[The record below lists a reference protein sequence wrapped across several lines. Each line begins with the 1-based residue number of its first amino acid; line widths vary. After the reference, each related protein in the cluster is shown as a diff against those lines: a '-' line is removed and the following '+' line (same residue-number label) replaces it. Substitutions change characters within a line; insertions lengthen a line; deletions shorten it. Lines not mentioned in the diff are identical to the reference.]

1 MKASKTRTLLWA
13 WALTVLGLVS
23 ASLVAQHKSL
33 LILPAS
39 DATRIQSV
47 ETASIPVGD
56 KGLIAL
62 IAAGT
67 VSGGQFLVF
76 PLNAKGEAD
85 QYYGP
90 EGPAET
96 AGFIVRASNAKSA
109 TNILET
115 EWIKVLFPE
124 NPKTDSIHVSGV
136 VPIPKEG
143 AVIVTG
149 TFTGKSLTLQAKEDA
164 RELVRVLGGGASVR
178 TAFVAKVSALGVF
191 EWATSV
197 QTLSLVRDSANA
209 GAEAGISDLNNIKQT
224 KAIVDEQKSDSSA
237 QQGSSVAPNGSE
249 KIAEADQKKNEKV
262 QKRSIHPERRSD
274 NDASKTE
281 VDEHVNVQFPVHA
294 CLDGEIIL
302 VAGTY
307 NGNLQTTVGNTAS
320 KGDVFDAFILKISA
334 KTGDILANHAN
345 FVDFKSLKPLGMQSV
360 FVVNSIE
367 VDPCLANQG
376 SIIVTGQSYS
386 TFIYSKQGINHAFAT
401 AHVIRLS
408 SPSSKDLKGTAN
420 AFETRE
426 TSTVALGRLKVKT
439 ESTGLT
445 TTLSQHRVTRGMR
458 FVALPES
465 ADSGEKS
472 GKKDSCVYFVTGVMI
487 KKDAMESSEK
497 DLIAAAKA
505 DEAYTAFVAEMSN
518 DFTFKENG
526 ARYDLPVFVDADEL
540 KVPSIAMGLYSILYV
555 SGTVKNPKIPYATTE
570 ISDTLIRHL
579 MHLSFVLNRYQA
591 LSGISLSGTAPHNYL
606 LGIEPYGRRIT
617 SKTAIPQPS
626 DLELLHGTHMTL
638 GDTVQLQSS
647 SGPADELF
655 AHGILGSHDV
665 LDRGM
670 WLGVLDL
677 TGVTAYSESMAP
689 KKEKTGGEKSGT
701 QAKEGADDAVV
712 PSAEVG
718 APPPVP
724 IPAEPKLSP
733 IAPSPIEQKK
743 VEEVPKAAL
752 TNDSKRPGGFQPPET
767 SETGEKMK
775 PPVVVEKPVQNAEKP
790 VVPPVNDEDEPEEGY
805 KPPTEAN
812 PEDLAA
818 QYKNEDDKLK
828 QHVQTAIEDSF
839 FTGAGF
845 LFVFILVVIV
855 AAVLFIAYKV
865 RRENLG
871 HVIDMKNLP
880 ASLHKLFNTMFD
892 PRSQGTNR
900 GAYAPAAS
908 KQEDDSELQE
918 LPHPVVTPGR
928 SILSAAPL
936 THRKSSV
943 VDGYGNAPETSVPIN
958 FSGNSSGV
966 VRGVSPTMLGGT
978 AKITM
983 RQSEEVEPLKDESW
997 GWDEG
1002 DMFDDGSESKS
1013 AKKEDDEWGW

>member
-1 MKASKTRTLLWA
+1 MKPFKTRTLLWA
-13 WALTVLGLVS
+13 LALLGLVS

-62 IAAGT
+62 VAAGT

-76 PLNAKGEAD
+76 PLNSKGEAD

-109 TNILET
+109 TSTLET
-115 EWIKVLFPE
+115 EWIKILFPE
-124 NPKTDSIHVSGV
+124 NPKTDSIHVSDV

-149 TFTGKSLTLQAKEDA
+149 TFTGKSLTLQAKEDGA

-197 QTLSLVRDSANA
+197 QTLSLVRGVANA
-209 GAEAGISDLNNIKQT
+209 GAEAGTSDLSSTKQT
-224 KAIVDEQKSDSSA
+224 KATADEQKSNSSA
-237 QQGSSVAPNGSE
+237 QQGSSAASNGNE
-249 KIAEADQKKNEKV
+249 KIAEAEQKKNEKV
-262 QKRSIHPERRSD
+262 EEKRSIHLERRSD
-274 NDASKTE
+274 TDASKTD
-281 VDEHVNVQFPVHA
+281 VDEYVNVQFPVHA
-294 CLDGEIIL
+294 CLDGDNIL

-307 NGNLQTTVGNTAS
+307 NGNLHTTVGNTAS
-320 KGDVFDAFILKISA
+320 KSDVFDAFILKISA
-334 KTGDILANHAN
+334 RTGDILANHAS
-345 FVDFKSLKPLGMQSV
+345 FVDFKSLKPPGMQSV

-386 TFIYSKQGINHAFAT
+386 TSVYSKQGINHAFAT

-408 SPSSKDLKGTAN
+408 SPSSKDLKGSAN

-426 TSTVALGRLKVKT
+426 TSALALGRLKVKT
-439 ESTGLT
+439 ESIGVT
-445 TTLSQHRVTRGMR
+445 TTLSQHRVTRGVR

-472 GKKDSCVYFVTGVMI
+472 AKKDSCVYFVTGVMM

-526 ARYDLPVFVDADEL
+526 VRYDLPVFVDAEEL
-540 KVPSIAMGLYSILYV
+540 KVPSIAVGLYSILYV
-555 SGTVKNPKIPYATTE
+555 SGTVKNPKIP
-570 ISDTLIRHL
+570 
-579 MHLSFVLNRYQA
+579 YQA

-626 DLELLHGTHMTL
+626 DLELLHGSRMTL

-647 SGPADELF
+647 SGPVDELF
-655 AHGILGSHDV
+655 AHGMLGSQDV

-677 TGVTAYSESMAP
+677 TGVTAYSEFMAP
-689 KKEKTGGEKSGT
+689 KKEKSGGEKSGT
-701 QAKEGADDAVV
+701 QAKEGADAAVI
-712 PSAEVG
+712 PSPEAG

-724 IPAEPKLSP
+724 MPAEPKSSP
-733 IAPSPIEQKK
+733 IPPAPSPIEQKK

-752 TNDSKRPGGFQPPET
+752 TKDSKRPSGFQPPEK
-767 SETGEKMK
+767 SETGENVK
-775 PPVVVEKPVQNAEKP
+775 PPVVVEKPVKNAEKP

-818 QYKNEDDKLK
+818 QYKNEDEKLK
-828 QHVQTAIEDSF
+828 QHVQTAVEDSF

-855 AAVLFIAYKV
+855 AAVLFIAYKI

-880 ASLHKLFNTMFD
+880 ASLHNLFNTMFD

-943 VDGYGNAPETSVPIN
+943 ADGYGNAPETSVSIN
-958 FSGNSSGV
+958 FSGNPSGV
-966 VRGVSPTMLGGT
+966 VRGVSPTVLGGT
-978 AKITM
+978 AKISM